1 MSTGL
6 AIHRVFEKA
15 RELQR
20 AAQQAPTPQTTPA
33 QPVTPPQEAA
43 LAPQ

>member
-20 AAQQAPTPQTTPA
+20 AAQQAPKPQTTPA
-33 QPVTPPQEAA
+33 PPATSPQD
-43 LAPQ
+43 APAPTR